1 MVERTANHG
10 LNRIDQVLS
19 LLEEMTESIRMRL
32 PKVYSKELIE
42 LIFRLPYTKRKSL
55 TDVGL
60 GTSKTVGNYL
70 IALERAGFLTAKKVG
85 KEKLYLNTALMRIL
99 ENNTLE

>member
-1 MVERTANHG
+1 
-10 LNRIDQVLS
+10 
-19 LLEEMTESIRMRL
+19 
-32 PKVYSKELIE
+32 
-42 LIFRLPYTKRKSL
+42 
-55 TDVGL
+55 VGL

-70 IALERAGFLTAKKVG
+70 IALEKVGFLTAKKVG